1 MSSVTRL
8 AEVTSLHAL
17 ASASVSGQTNRIE
30 LHVDRLPDGSD
41 LTIPVVVVRGP
52 EPGPTVVI
60 TAGVHGDE
68 FEGPLAI
75 GKLLRTINPGRVR
88 GCLVAVPAV
97 NRLAFRAIS
106 RTTPNDSGNLNR
118 LFPGSRD
125 GSITERMA
133 HVLTEGIVRGADA
146 LVDLH
151 SGGTMHRFGPVAG
164 ARPEFPN
171 LGLETVRLA
180 VAFGGLPVWRIPAV
194 AGVLSYEACRLGV
207 PSIGVEVGGQAGA
220 TATDVEL
227 EVEALRR
234 VLVYAGF
241 LEGTPVV
248 SRHATM
254 EELPTPLP
262 DVRTYA
268 TASGLYLGEVEIGD
282 VVAQGERLGTIWGIE
297 GEEVAVE
304 ISPADGIVAAVR
316 RRNPVLQGEFLS
328 LVLMTG
334 DAGSSD

>member
-1 MSSVTRL
+1 MTLPALVSAAPSGRSSQV
-8 AEVTSLHAL
+8 
-17 ASASVSGQTNRIE
+17 E

-41 LTIPVVVVRGP
+41 LTIPVVVLRGR

-75 GKLLRTINPGRVR
+75 GRLLRTIDPERMR

-97 NRLAFRAIS
+97 NRLAFRAVS
-106 RTTPNDSGNLNR
+106 RTTPNDGGNLNR
-118 LFPGSRD
+118 LFPGSPD
-125 GSITERMA
+125 GSITERIA
-133 HVLTEGIVRGADA
+133 HVLTEGVVRGADV

-151 SGGTMHRFGPVAG
+151 SGGSMHRFGPVAG
-164 ARPEFPN
+164 ARPEFPT
-171 LGLETVRLA
+171 LGLETIRLA

-194 AGVLSYEACRLGV
+194 PGVLSFEACRLGV

-220 TATDVEL
+220 TAADVEF
-227 EVEALRR
+227 EAEALRR
-234 VLVYAGF
+234 VLVYAGL
-241 LEGTPVV
+241 LEGVPVV
-248 SRHATM
+248 SRDAAI

-268 TASGLYLGEVEIGD
+268 TASGLYVGEVEIGD
-282 VVAQGERLGTIWGIE
+282 VVEAGQRLGALWAIDGRE
-297 GEEVAVE
+297 VDVEVA
-304 ISPADGIVAAVR
+304 PAGGIVAAVR
-316 RRNPVLQGEFLS
+316 RRNPTLQGEFLS

-334 DAGSSD
+334 GAGASG